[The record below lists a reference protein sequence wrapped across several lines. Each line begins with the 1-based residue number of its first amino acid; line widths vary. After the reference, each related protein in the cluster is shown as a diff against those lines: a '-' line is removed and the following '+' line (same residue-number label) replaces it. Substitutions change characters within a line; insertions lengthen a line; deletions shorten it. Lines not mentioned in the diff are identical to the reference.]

1 MGKGKL
7 LLSIFV
13 IIVSIALTAI
23 TYSIAYGLGIQLFA
37 EEIGHPLPNINAF
50 VFIILAAIYQLLIS
64 GKATNKI
71 DVDSEEFGR
80 KFISIIITKIFWIIF
95 CVTLYSIYIY
105 AK

>member
-1 MGKGKL
+1 MGKF
-7 LLSIFV
+7 LLSTFV
-13 IIVSIALTAI
+13 ILVSLALNAMI
-23 TYSIAYGLGIQLFA
+23 YSIAYGLGIQLFA

-50 VFIILAAIYQLLIS
+50 VFIILAAIYQMLIS

-80 KFISIIITKIFWIIF
+80 KFISIIITKTFWIIV
-95 CVTLYSIYIY
+95 CITLYSIYIY